1 LNHKAGHKS
10 ARRPRPE
17 TIGKPPKNRPPGF
30 KIFTNMKALIFQI
43 SLLSFIILCTAGLY
57 VTDELPWSY
66 AGIPAAVLLL
76 IVTGKDL
83 GKRTSVILL
92 AAMSLHSCAP
102 ADPYAGYTTYE
113 TSVIHEE
120 EGRRQALGEYY
131 ARAELLEHDLYFET
145 IYMPVRHIEIHRYL
159 NGQFEIRAEIWEYKE
174 WKPIEFF
181 SYDFEELP
189 KMLLRHL
196 DKKFPGN
203 PEAKTN
209 H

>member
-1 LNHKAGHKS
+1 MKS
-10 ARRPRPE
+10 
-17 TIGKPPKNRPPGF
+17 
-30 KIFTNMKALIFQI
+30 LILQI
-43 SLLSFIILCTAGLY
+43 SLLAFSILCTVGLY
-57 VTDELPWSY
+57 VTDELLWGY
-66 AGIPAAVLLL
+66 AGIPASVLLL

-83 GKRTSVILL
+83 GKKTPVILL
-92 AAMSLHSCAP
+92 AAMFLHSCAP

-113 TSVIHEE
+113 TSIIHEE
-120 EGRRQALGEYY
+120 EGRRRALGEYY

-145 IYMPVRHIEIHRYL
+145 IYMPVRDIEIHRYL
-159 NGQFEIRAEIWEYKE
+159 NGQFEIRAEIWENSE

-189 KMLLRHL
+189 NMLTRHL

-203 PEAKTN
+203 PSAKTN